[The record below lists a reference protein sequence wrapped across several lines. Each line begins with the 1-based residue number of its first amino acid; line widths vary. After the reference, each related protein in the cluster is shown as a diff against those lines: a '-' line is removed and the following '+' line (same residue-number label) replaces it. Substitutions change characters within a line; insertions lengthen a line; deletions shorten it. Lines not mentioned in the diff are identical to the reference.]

1 MPGPA
6 PIMGEPCHRSDP
18 TVPRSPF
25 AANGCGGLR
34 ARCFRVVGPR
44 RRRRRRTARPT
55 TKLAPVGAR
64 WSVSTVVGAAGEGG
78 IRLGRDGRLAYPAG
92 VAVLGPNRLAIT
104 SGRAVLGDNL
114 P

>member
-1 MPGPA
+1 MPS
-6 PIMGEPCHRSDP
+6 IRSDCSAISI
-18 TVPRSPF
+18 RRAL
-25 AANGCGGLR
+25 AAAAC
-34 ARCFRVVGPR
+34 A
-44 RRRRRRTARPT
+44 
-55 TKLAPVGAR
+55 LAAFM
-64 WSVSTVVGAAGEGG
+64 SSVVGAAGEGG